1 MDIKALD
8 KALVE
13 LTKRKEELSAVDY
26 NNPKYDEMED
36 ALHDLEDDF
45 QEQFGGK
52 LEEILQDI
60 HDEYCSDN
68 DVLMPVAY
76 LGKGVIVEADD
87 YPGKDTRLTLV
98 AGPPRIILSV
108 GKDKKETL
116 WTGK

>member
-108 GKDKKETL
+108 GKDKQETL

>member
-8 KALVE
+8 KALAE

-36 ALHDLEDDF
+36 ALHELEDDF

-76 LGKGVIVEADD
+76 VGKGVIVEADD
-87 YPGKDTRLTLV
+87 YPGKDTRLTLL
-98 AGPPRIILSV
+98 ASPPRIVLSV
-108 GKDKKETL
+108 GKEKQETL
-116 WTGK
+116 WTAK